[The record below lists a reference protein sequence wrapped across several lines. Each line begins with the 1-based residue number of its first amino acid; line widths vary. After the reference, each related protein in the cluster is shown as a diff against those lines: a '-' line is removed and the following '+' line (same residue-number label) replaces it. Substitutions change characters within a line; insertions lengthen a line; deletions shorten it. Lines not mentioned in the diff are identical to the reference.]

1 MSESFLTKML
11 ITRPLE
17 LLATEGPMV
26 NRQQSIEPLKKQK
39 KKSSK
44 KKCIFKWNAL
54 EKKKICTKEKK
65 KNTYHFPLFFYSCT
79 QLHFLQVLS

>member
-39 KKSSK
+39 EDG
-44 KKCIFKWNAL
+44 FQ
-54 EKKKICTKEKK
+54 EEM
-65 KNTYHFPLFFYSCT
+65 HF
-79 QLHFLQVLS
+79 

>member
-39 KKSSK
+39 EDGFQEEMHFYMECTTYMNSPTYFHNSREGIAVMKS
-44 KKCIFKWNAL
+44 
-54 EKKKICTKEKK
+54 
-65 KNTYHFPLFFYSCT
+65 
-79 QLHFLQVLS
+79 

>member
-26 NRQQSIEPLKKQK
+26 NRQQSIEPLKKLK
-39 KKSSK
+39 KMASK

-54 EKKKICTKEKK
+54 DKF
-65 KNTYHFPLFFYSCT
+65 TYFRNQELE
-79 QLHFLQVLS
+79 LQY

>member
-17 LLATEGPMV
+17 LMATEGPMV
-26 NRQQSIEPLKKQK
+26 NRQQSIEPLKKLK
-39 KKSSK
+39 KMASK

-54 EKKKICTKEKK
+54 YV
-65 KNTYHFPLFFYSCT
+65 NYPTYFRNSREGIA
-79 QLHFLQVLS
+79 VLKT